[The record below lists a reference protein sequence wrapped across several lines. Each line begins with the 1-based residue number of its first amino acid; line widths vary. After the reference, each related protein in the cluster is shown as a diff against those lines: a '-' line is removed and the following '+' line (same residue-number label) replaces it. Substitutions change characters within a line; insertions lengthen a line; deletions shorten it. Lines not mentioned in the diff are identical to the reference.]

1 MITFELFARPL
12 IQRLCGHSRVF
23 RRIIDAK
30 VEEKIEL
37 AAPLTHFLRAIVE
50 RQDDGTFTARLAGSQ
65 SSAVLTAMARANAL
79 LVIPPDSTV
88 TEPGS
93 IVQAIPLANDLELS
107 DSLDIA

>member
-1 MITFELFARPL
+1 M
-12 IQRLCGHSRVF
+12 
-23 RRIIDAK
+23 IDAK